1 MSTLQRLAAVT
12 DTRANL
18 IAQLRELNELRDRV
32 RKAEL
37 ALRSLGLESRSQ
49 LTPPLSGNR
58 RSVSPTQAV
67 RTTSVASSRDL
78 PKSRTAP
85 RDFYISDKPAGKGA
99 ADDSSP

>member
-1 MSTLQRLAAVT
+1 MSSTLQRLAVVT
-12 DTRANL
+12 DTTANL
-18 IAQLRELNELRDRV
+18 VAQLRELNELRDQV

-37 ALRSLGLESRSQ
+37 ALLRLESRSQ

-67 RTTSVASSRDL
+67 RITSVASSRDL

-99 ADDSSP
+99 ERD